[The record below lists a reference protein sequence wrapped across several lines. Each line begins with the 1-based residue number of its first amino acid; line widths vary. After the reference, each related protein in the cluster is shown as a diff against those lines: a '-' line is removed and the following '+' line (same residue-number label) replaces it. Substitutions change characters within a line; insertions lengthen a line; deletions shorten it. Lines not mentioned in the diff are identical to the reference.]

1 MKNILKTFLF
11 SLIVCSVVPAC
22 SEHDYSESS
31 NDETGSIRFNVQWSG
46 APSLTDEVSAN
57 TRALDCQASNI
68 ETVTFEIVDIND
80 RLLAEDSW
88 ECIVGEGIVYGV
100 PAGIDRKLIVEGK
113 DNQDRVLY
121 RGEEEGIVV
130 TAGEHEDVE
139 TVICEPV
146 EIIEYAYLQYRTYA
160 DVNRDPEYRGWIDFT
175 KEGNPIEL
183 FDIPQVSLKNSSGN
197 TVSVSK
203 KTFYSFA
210 SYYGEW
216 NDSTSS
222 VEFTDLFYDSGFTI
236 EFPEGT
242 SLPSGNYTY
251 EATTS
256 QETQITTT
264 LFFPGETV
272 LPTVDVSSMNHEW
285 QGDNSLYLSWI
296 NPSGD
301 YDKLRI
307 VVLDQDYNEI
317 LYVTLPAD
325 MNDLMVPAD
334 IIQSLTDLTQLNSAN
349 WVVQTRSYT
358 DDNNNYA
365 RGYSMNADI
374 PSWQP

>member
-1 MKNILKTFLF
+1 MKNILKSFLF
-11 SLIVCSVVPAC
+11 SLIIISFIPAC
-22 SEHDYSESS
+22 GENDYQEPGD
-31 NDETGSIRFNVQWSG
+31 DETGSISFNVEWTG
-46 APSLTDEVSAN
+46 APSLVEEASLF

-68 ETVTFEIVDIND
+68 DIVTFEIVDSYD
-80 RLLAEDSW
+80 RRLARDSW
-88 ECIVGEGIVYGV
+88 ACIAGEGTVYGV
-100 PAGIDRKLIVEGK
+100 PAGTDRKLIVEGK
-113 DNQDRVLY
+113 DDQNRALY
-121 RGEEEGIVV
+121 RGEIEGIVV
-130 TAGEHEDVE
+130 TAGKHTDVE
-139 TVICEPV
+139 TVTCDPV
-146 EIIEYAYLQYRTYA
+146 EIIDYAYLQYRTFA
-160 DVNRDPEYRGWIDFT
+160 DGRDPEYRGWIDFT

-183 FDIPQVSLKNSSGN
+183 FDIPQVSLKNPSGN

-222 VEFTDLFYDSGFTI
+222 VEFTDLFIDSGFTI
-236 EFPEGT
+236 EFPIGT
-242 SLPSGNYTY
+242 SLPPGDYTY

-256 QETQITTT
+256 QETQITIT

-285 QGDNSLYLSWI
+285 QGDSSLYLSWA

-307 VVLDQDYNEI
+307 VILDQFYNEI

-334 IIQSLTDLTQLNSAN
+334 IIQNLTDLTQMNSAS

-358 DDNNNYA
+358 NDNNNYA
-365 RGYSMNADI
+365 RGYSMSAVI